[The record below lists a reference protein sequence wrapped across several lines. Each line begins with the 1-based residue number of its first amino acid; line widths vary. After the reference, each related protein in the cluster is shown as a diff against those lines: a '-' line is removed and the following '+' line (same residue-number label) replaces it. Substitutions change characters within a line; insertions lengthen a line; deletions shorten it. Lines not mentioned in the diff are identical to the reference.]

1 MNLQEIVKTF
11 PNGWLMTAI
20 TADCDS
26 LEFFGKDNIG
36 AMIKDWEDFD
46 LFMGRALKAC
56 SKKDYRGTL
65 QSFYRRES
73 KKLKYAL
80 PILKGALEAA
90 EPKPL
95 LLTHRPDDFFALGE
109 TIYAY
114 VVDSDFPELK
124 SKGYKKAKVVSTEK
138 GHIVARIEI
147 NGYTYDIGAKVRSE
161 SFMKIE
167 ELEALKRDDAY
178 RAFWIV
184 NVTENPE
191 YIREIDGAIM
201 ATRIRRNPR

>member
-26 LEFFGKDNIG
+26 LEFFGKNNIG
-36 AMIKDWEDFD
+36 TMIKDWEDFD
-46 LFMGRALKAC
+46 LFMSKAIKAC

-65 QSFYRRES
+65 QSYYSRQS

-80 PILKGALEAA
+80 PILKEALEVA

-95 LLTHRPDDFFALGE
+95 LLTHRPDDFFASGE

-124 SKGYKKAKVVSTEK
+124 SRGYKKAKVSSVEK
-138 GHIVARIEI
+138 GYIVARIEI
-147 NGYTYDIGAKVRSE
+147 NGYTYDISAKVRNE
-161 SFMKIE
+161 SFLKIE

-191 YIREIDGAIM
+191 NIREIDRAIM